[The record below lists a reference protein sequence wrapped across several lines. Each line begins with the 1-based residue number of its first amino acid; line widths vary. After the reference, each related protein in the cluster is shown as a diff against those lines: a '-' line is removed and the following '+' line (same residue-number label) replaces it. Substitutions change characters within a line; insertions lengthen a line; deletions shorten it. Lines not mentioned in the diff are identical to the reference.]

1 VVAPRVGLGA
11 RWAALRANPRLAA
24 LLRGAGGFFA
34 VQVAGTG
41 LAFLAQ
47 VLLARLLGAAAYGD
61 YVVAYGWVAL
71 LAVPASAGHG
81 TAALRFVAQ
90 YLGAQDWPRLRGY
103 VQVAIASAAGVA
115 GVAALALVVSAQSS
129 AAASGLSGALAVGAL
144 VVPLQTALVLTA
156 AILRGLHWPAASQA
170 PASLV
175 QPLVLIAWALF
186 SVTTAAPLSGRSAMA
201 WTALAS
207 LAALVCA
214 LGLVARAAPL
224 ELRNVTAVRE
234 TAAWQRVALPLFWI
248 TLLNVAMQRVDVLI
262 VGAQLGTES
271 AGIYAAASRLAL
283 LVSFGL
289 VAVNAWAAPSIA
301 DLHARGERDELQRT
315 VRTAARVNTAFT
327 LPVSLA
333 IALLAPP
340 LLGLFGAGFAAG
352 RDALWILCVGQ
363 IVNALLG
370 PVGYLMTMTG
380 NQAEAARVLSV
391 AALANV
397 LACVV
402 LTPRFGLAGA
412 AAGTAFAQV
421 IWNVW
426 MSVLVWRRLGV
437 RATVF

>member
-1 VVAPRVGLGA
+1 VAALRAELSA
-11 RWAALRANPRLAA
+11 RWAALRDEPRLAA

-34 VQVAGTG
+34 IQVAGTG

-47 VLLARLLGAAAYGD
+47 VLLARVLGGAAYGD

-81 TAALRFVAQ
+81 TAALRFIAQ
-90 YLGAQDWPRLRGY
+90 YLGAQDWPRMRGY
-103 VQVAIASAAGVA
+103 VQVALASSALA
-115 GVAALALVVSAQSS
+115 AALA
-129 AAASGLSGALAVGAL
+129 AAALAVGAQWSAAGSGLSRALAIGAL
-144 VVPLQTALVLTA
+144 VLPLQTGLVLTA
-156 AILRGLHWPAASQA
+156 GILRGLHWPAASQA

-175 QPLVLIAWALF
+175 QPIVLIACAVLAV
-186 SVTTAAPLSGRSAMA
+186 SSAASLSGRSAMV

-207 LAALVCA
+207 LAALACA
-214 LGLVARAAPL
+214 LGLVARASPR
-224 ELRNVTAVRE
+224 ELRSATAVRE
-234 TAAWQRVALPLFWI
+234 TSAWQRVALPLFWI

-262 VGAQLGTES
+262 IGAQLGTGA
-271 AGIYAAASRLAL
+271 AGVYSAASRLAL

-289 VAVNAWAAPSIA
+289 VAVNAWVAPSIA

-315 VRTAARVNTAFT
+315 VRTAARVITAFT

-333 IALLAPP
+333 IALLAAP
-340 LLGLFGAGFAAG
+340 LLGLFGASFASG
-352 RDALWILCVGQ
+352 REALWILCIGQ

-380 NQAEAARVLSV
+380 NQGEAARVLTV
-391 AALANV
+391 AALVNV
-397 LACVV
+397 LACAL

-412 AAGTAFAQV
+412 AAGTALAQV